1 MWRYL
6 FGAVL
11 IAGFATEIPKILE
24 RYEENA
30 AQTAKASTQETTA
43 RNVSTPRPV
52 SRSVSRPVPKVVSG
66 HNPYLGRETRI
77 KLGARG
83 QFIASARLNGYRS
96 DVLVDTGAS
105 AVAINETTARR
116 MGIHLKQSDF
126 KYTVQ
131 TANGPT
137 KAAMTMIKEIE
148 IGRVSV
154 RGVRAL
160 VSRDKSLNVVLLGMT
175 FLNRLKKYEVN
186 HGTLILT
193 Q

>member
-6 FGAVL
+6 FGAL
-11 IAGFATEIPKILE
+11 IIGGLATEIPKILD
-24 RYEENA
+24 RYEERAGQAANA
-30 AQTAKASTQETTA
+30 PTQELNARNTTA
-43 RNVSTPRPV
+43 SPVST
-52 SRSVSRPVPKVVSG
+52 SRPIPKVVTG
-66 HNPYLGRETRI
+66 HNPYLGKEARI
-77 KLGARG
+77 KLGPRG
-83 QFIASARLNGYRS
+83 QFIANARLNGYRS

-105 AVAINETTARR
+105 AVAINESTAYK
-116 MGIHLKQSDF
+116 MGIYLSQSDF

-148 IGRVSV
+148 IGRVVV
-154 RGVRAL
+154 RDVRAL
-160 VSRDKSLNVVLLGMT
+160 VSRDTSLNVILLGMT

-186 HGTLILT
+186 QGTLILT

>member
-6 FGAVL
+6 FGAL
-11 IAGFATEIPKILE
+11 IIAGLATEVPAMLE
-24 RYEENA
+24 RYEQNAAQIENA
-30 AQTAKASTQETTA
+30 APQHTIA
-43 RNVSTPRPV
+43 RNVST
-52 SRSVSRPVPKVVSG
+52 SRPLPKVVTG

-83 QFIASARLNGYRS
+83 QFIASARLDGYRS

-105 AVAINETTARR
+105 AVAINETAAHK
-116 MGIHLKQSDF
+116 MGIYLNQSDF
-126 KYTVQ
+126 KHTVH

-137 KAAMTMIKEIE
+137 KAAMVMINEIE
-148 IGRVSV
+148 IGRVVV
-154 RGVRAL
+154 RDVRAL
-160 VSRDKSLNVVLLGMT
+160 VTRDKSLNVILLGMT

-186 HGTLILT
+186 QGILILT